1 MLSTRGTAKLVA
13 LAELLYVARALP
25 QGHTGGISHT
35 IPERA
40 DLVSNRARRGRHGGR
55 PPALDREVYK
65 HRCVDRRSGGVFR
78 AR

>member
-13 LAELLYVARALP
+13 LAELLHVARALP

-55 PPALDREVYK
+55 PP
-65 HRCVDRRSGGVFR
+65 
-78 AR
+78 